1 MEKDMERRG
10 GLTARLAAAYEQS
23 KIPFWASILAGLAAH
38 MFMLTNKL
46 PNHDD
51 VESLFGKGATIT
63 SGRWGLEI
71 VKALFPDRSMPWIY
85 GVISIVLIAAA
96 VCLMVKLLDI
106 RSRAMQALVGALV
119 LTFPSLTGTFC
130 FMFTSSAY
138 ALAFLMAV
146 AAVWEFQRGRK
157 AGCALGALMLIFSLS
172 IYQAYIAV
180 TAGLFVLIML
190 KRTLE
195 AREPVGKIILYGFKA
210 LAYLAAAAAIYYAA
224 TALVLKLSGAEFN
237 DYVTGNVNER
247 GLLGRVRMAYDAFLY
262 VFTFRNF
269 YLVPTEGSRY
279 LHIAYAAVL
288 VLALAWLAIKTGKPL
303 HMALAALLT
312 LLLPLAMNSMY
323 LIMSG
328 QSIHTLVLYSFVCFY
343 LLGAV
348 AAERLTQGAEGY
360 ARKGIALMLGIT
372 AAVNICFAN
381 MCYLKLNLQYENA
394 SAFYKV
400 MIARVTST
408 EGFDEGCD
416 LAVIGEQRELLHTFP
431 ELDTALLMGPGRDMV
446 NIYSRENFLR
456 RYMGFDME
464 FATQEEIEEIKRD
477 ARYEE
482 MPIYPY
488 YGSVARLGEHIVVK
502 LG

>member
-1 MEKDMERRG
+1 MEKKLERKG
-10 GLTARLAAAYEQS
+10 GLTARLMAAYEQS
-23 KIPFWASILAGLAAH
+23 KIPFWASVLAGLAAH

-51 VESLFGKGATIT
+51 IESLFGKGATIT
-63 SGRWGLEI
+63 SGRWGLEL

-85 GVISIVLIAAA
+85 GLISIVLIAAA
-96 VCLMVKLLDI
+96 VCLMVKLLGI
-106 RSRAMQALVGALV
+106 RSGTMQALMGAMV

-138 ALAFLMAV
+138 ALAFLLAT
-146 AAVWEFQRGRK
+146 AAVCEFQRGGVGR
-157 AGCALGALMLIFSLS
+157 CAAGALMLIFSLS

-180 TAGLFVLIML
+180 TAGLFVLIMIGRAL
-190 KRTLE
+190 D
-195 AREPVGKIILYGFKA
+195 AQEPVGKIIGYGFKA
-210 LAYLAAAAAIYYAA
+210 LAYMAAAAAIYYAA
-224 TALVLKLSGAEFN
+224 TALVLNLSGAEFN

-288 VLALAWLAIKTGKPL
+288 AISLGWLAVKTKKPL
-303 HMALAALLT
+303 HMALAAALA
-312 LLLPLAMNSMY
+312 LLLPLAMNCMY

-328 QSIHTLVLYSFVCFY
+328 QSIHTLVLYSFVCIY

-348 AAERLTQGAEGY
+348 AAERLTRGAELH
-360 ARKGIALMLGIT
+360 ARRGIALMLGV
-372 AAVNICFAN
+372 AAAMNIYFAN
-381 MCYLKLNLQYENA
+381 MCYLKLDLQYENA

-400 MIARVTST
+400 MIARVETT
-408 EGFDEGCD
+408 EGFGEGCD

-431 ELDTALLMGPGRDMV
+431 ELDTTLLMGPARDMV

-464 FATQEEIEEIKRD
+464 FATQEEIEEIEKD
-477 ARYEE
+477 ARFEE

-488 YGSVARLGEHIVVK
+488 YGSVARIGEHIVVK

>member
-1 MEKDMERRG
+1 MNKNLNHKD

-23 KIPFWASILAGLAAH
+23 RVPFWASILAGLAAH

-63 SGRWGLEI
+63 SGRWGLEL
-71 VKALFPDRSMPWIY
+71 VKALFPDWSMPWIY
-85 GVISIVLIAAA
+85 GLISIVLIAAA

-106 RSRAMQALVGALV
+106 RSKAMQALMAALV

-138 ALAFLMAV
+138 ALAFLLAV
-146 AAVWEFQRGRK
+146 AAVYEFQRGGW
-157 AGCALGALMLIFSLS
+157 AAYAAGALMLIFSLS

-180 TAGLFVLIML
+180 TAGLFVLIMIR
-190 KRTLE
+190 RTLD
-195 AREPVGKIILYGFKA
+195 AQEPVGKIVLYGVKA
-210 LAYLAAAAAIYYAA
+210 LAYLAAAAAVYYAA
-224 TALVLKLSGAEFN
+224 TALVLKLTGAAFN

-247 GLLGRVRMAYDAFLY
+247 GLLGRIRMAYDTFFY

-279 LHIAYAAVL
+279 LHIVYAAAL
-288 VLALAWLAIKTGKPL
+288 VLALGWLAVRTKKPL
-303 HMALAALLT
+303 HMALAAALT
-312 LLLPLAMNSMY
+312 LLLPLAMNCMV

-328 QSIHTLVLYSFVCFY
+328 ESIHTLVLYSFVCLY
-343 LLGAV
+343 LLGAI
-348 AAERLTQGAEGY
+348 AAERLTRGAQVY
-360 ARKGIALMLGIT
+360 ARRGIALMLGVA
-372 AAVNICFAN
+372 AAVNIYFAN
-381 MCYLKLNLQYENA
+381 MCYLKLELQYENA
-394 SAFYKV
+394 ISFYTV
-400 MIARVTST
+400 MIARVETT
-408 EGFDEGCD
+408 EGFDEDCD
-416 LAVIGEQRELLHTFP
+416 LAVIGEQKELLHTFP
-431 ELDTALLMGPGRDMV
+431 ELDTTLLMGPARDMV

-456 RYMGFDME
+456 RYLGFDME

-477 ARYEE
+477 ARFEQ
-482 MPIYPY
+482 MPGYPY
-488 YGSVARLGEHIVVK
+488 YGSVARIGEHIVVK

>member
-1 MEKDMERRG
+1 MEKKLEHKG
-10 GLTARLAAAYEQS
+10 GLAARLMAAYEQS
-23 KIPFWASILAGLAAH
+23 KIPFRASVLAGLAAH

-46 PNHDD
+46 PNHDEI
-51 VESLFGKGATIT
+51 ESLFGKGATIT
-63 SGRWGLEI
+63 SGRWGLEL
-71 VKALFPDRSMPWIY
+71 VKALFPDCSMPWIY
-85 GVISIVLIAAA
+85 GLISIVLIAAA

-106 RSRAMQALVGALV
+106 RSRTMQALMGALV

-138 ALAFLMAV
+138 ALAFLLAV
-146 AAVWEFQRGRK
+146 AAVYEFQRGGIARH
-157 AGCALGALMLIFSLS
+157 AAGALMLILSLS

-180 TAGLFVLIML
+180 TAGLFVLIMIGRAL
-190 KRTLE
+190 DAK
-195 AREPVGKIILYGFKA
+195 EPVGKIIGYGFRA
-210 LAYLAAAAAIYYAA
+210 LAYMAAAAAIYYAA

-247 GLLGRVRMAYDAFLY
+247 GLLGRARMAYDAFLY

-288 VLALAWLAIKTGKPL
+288 VLVLGWLAIRTKKPL
-303 HMALAALLT
+303 HMALAAGLT
-312 LLLPLAMNSMY
+312 LLLPLAMNCMY

-328 QSIHTLVLYSFVCFY
+328 QSIHTLVLYSFVCIY
-343 LLGAV
+343 LLGAI
-348 AAERLTQGAEGY
+348 AAERLTHGAELH
-360 ARKGIALMLGIT
+360 ARRGIALMLGIA
-372 AAVNICFAN
+372 AAVNIYFAN
-381 MCYLKLNLQYENA
+381 MCYLKLDLQYENA

-400 MIARVTST
+400 MIARVEST

-416 LAVIGEQRELLHTFP
+416 LAVIGEQRELLRTFP
-431 ELDTALLMGPGRDMV
+431 ELDTTLLMGPARDMV

-464 FATQEEIEEIKRD
+464 FATQEEIEEIEKD
-477 ARYEE
+477 ARFEE

-488 YGSVARLGEHIVVK
+488 YGSVARIDGHIVVK